1 MTMEGHGWRIFCRE
15 QNQQLPCWLMKEFIL
30 PTKPSMFAIAAQQ
43 DVKKISMELFQTLII
58 YYLIWKQIALVY
70 RLLVL
75 EELPLQF
82 VERTELLRVPGFLAK
97 FTNVMGLGACSSGR
111 QFLFFLFLVE
121 KKGCVLMGKCPNGQ
135 IGWDL
140 QISDDKSFLF
150 IPFFF

>member
-1 MTMEGHGWRIFCRE
+1 
-15 QNQQLPCWLMKEFIL
+15 MKEFIL

-111 QFLFFLFLVE
+111 QFLFF
-121 KKGCVLMGKCPNGQ
+121 
-135 IGWDL
+135 
-140 QISDDKSFLF
+140 
-150 IPFFF
+150 FFFGRKERMRTDGQMSKWADWLRLTDF